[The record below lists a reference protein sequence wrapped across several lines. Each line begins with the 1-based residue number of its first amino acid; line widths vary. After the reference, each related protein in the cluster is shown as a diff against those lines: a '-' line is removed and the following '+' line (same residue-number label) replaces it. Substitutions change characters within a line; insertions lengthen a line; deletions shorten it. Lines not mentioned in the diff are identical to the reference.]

1 MRQGDG
7 PSLLLREEQ
16 RGPTA
21 LISAVWRSRMMKQG
35 TMPLSF
41 RGARLADSPGA
52 GNNGKEVATMIAAI
66 SMIRRL
72 DNVTLGGFRRHWLD
86 VHGPLVCTFDGLRS
100 YMQCHPIES
109 PAMNARARSL
119 RIDGF
124 PILFFDNHAE
134 RAKTK
139 GSPALAALDVDST
152 LFIGAVARLATN
164 VEVLVPEV
172 ASPGR
177 VSTLLL
183 YPDPAD
189 AGQVD
194 ADADRLRALRSVQAL
209 LRYHVRGQ
217 GAAVNSTVPHL
228 PISAGAV
235 LQARF
240 ASLVDLECAMEEW
253 EPTHVARFVVE
264 EHRLV

>member
-1 MRQGDG
+1 
-7 PSLLLREEQ
+7 
-16 RGPTA
+16 
-21 LISAVWRSRMMKQG
+21 
-35 TMPLSF
+35 
-41 RGARLADSPGA
+41 
-52 GNNGKEVATMIAAI
+52 MIAAI

-72 DNVTLGGFRRHWLD
+72 DRITLGGFRRHWLD
-86 VHGPLVCTFDGLRS
+86 VHGPMVCTFDGLRE
-100 YMQCHPIES
+100 YVQYHPIES
-109 PAMNARARSL
+109 PAMNARARDL

-152 LFIGAVARLATN
+152 LFIGAVARVAAN
-164 VEVLVPEV
+164 VETLIP
-172 ASPGR
+172 SGSSSGR
-177 VSTLLL
+177 FSALFVYL
-183 YPDPAD
+183 DPATD
-189 AGQVD
+189 DQVG
-194 ADADRLRALRSVQAL
+194 ADAERLASLPGIQAL

-228 PISAGAV
+228 AIAVGAV

-240 ASLVDLECAMEEW
+240 GSLVDLEFAMEGW
-253 EPTHVARFVVE
+253 EPTDVARFVVE

>member
-1 MRQGDG
+1 
-7 PSLLLREEQ
+7 
-16 RGPTA
+16 
-21 LISAVWRSRMMKQG
+21 
-35 TMPLSF
+35 
-41 RGARLADSPGA
+41 
-52 GNNGKEVATMIAAI
+52 MIAAI

-72 DNVTLGGFRRHWLD
+72 DGITLGAFRRHWLD
-86 VHGPLVCTFDGLRS
+86 VHGPLVCTFGGLRA

-109 PAMNARARSL
+109 PAMNTRARAL
-119 RIDGF
+119 PIDGF

-152 LFIGAVARLATN
+152 LFIGAVARIAAN
-164 VEVLVPEV
+164 VETLVPEV

-177 VSTLLL
+177 VSALLL
-183 YPDPAD
+183 YLDPAD
-189 AGQVD
+189 AEQVN
-194 ADADRLRALRSVQAL
+194 ADSDRLAGLPGVQAL
-209 LRYHVRGQ
+209 LRYHIRGQ

-228 PISAGAV
+228 PITVGAA

-240 ASLVDLECAMEEW
+240 GSLVDLECAMEGW
-253 EPTHVARFVVE
+253 EPTHAARFVVE

>member
-1 MRQGDG
+1 
-7 PSLLLREEQ
+7 
-16 RGPTA
+16 
-21 LISAVWRSRMMKQG
+21 
-35 TMPLSF
+35 
-41 RGARLADSPGA
+41 
-52 GNNGKEVATMIAAI
+52 MIAAI

-72 DNVTLGGFRRHWLD
+72 DSVTLGGFRRHWLD
-86 VHGPLVCTFDGLRS
+86 VHGPMVCTFDGLRS

-109 PAMNARARSL
+109 PAMNARARAL

-152 LFIGAVARLATN
+152 LFIGAVARIAAN
-164 VEVLVPEV
+164 VETLSPEV
-172 ASPGR
+172 ASPGNFS
-177 VSTLLL
+177 VLLL
-183 YPDPAD
+183 YPDPAE
-189 AGQVD
+189 AEQVD
-194 ADADRLRALRSVQAL
+194 ADAERLSARLGLQAL
-209 LRYHVRGQ
+209 VRYHVRGQ

-228 PISAGAV
+228 PIPVGAA

-240 ASLVDLECAMEEW
+240 GSLVDLECAMEGW
-253 EPTHVARFVVE
+253 DPPHLARFVVE

>member
-1 MRQGDG
+1 
-7 PSLLLREEQ
+7 
-16 RGPTA
+16 
-21 LISAVWRSRMMKQG
+21 
-35 TMPLSF
+35 
-41 RGARLADSPGA
+41 
-52 GNNGKEVATMIAAI
+52 MIAAI

-72 DNVTLGGFRRHWLD
+72 DSVTLGRFRRHWLD
-86 VHGPLVCTFDGLRS
+86 VHGPMVCTFDGLRS

-109 PAMNARARSL
+109 PTMNARARAL

-152 LFIGAVARLATN
+152 LFIGAVARIAAN
-164 VEVLVPEV
+164 VETLIPEV
-172 ASPGR
+172 ASPGNFS
-177 VSTLLL
+177 VLLL
-183 YPDPAD
+183 YPDSAE
-189 AGQVD
+189 AEQVD
-194 ADADRLRALRSVQAL
+194 ADAERLSALHGLQTLV
-209 LRYHVRGQ
+209 RYHVRGQ

-228 PISAGAV
+228 PIPVGAA

-240 ASLVDLECAMEEW
+240 GSLVDLECAMEGW
-253 EPTHVARFVVE
+253 EPTHLARFVVE

>member
-1 MRQGDG
+1 
-7 PSLLLREEQ
+7 
-16 RGPTA
+16 
-21 LISAVWRSRMMKQG
+21 
-35 TMPLSF
+35 
-41 RGARLADSPGA
+41 
-52 GNNGKEVATMIAAI
+52 MIAAI
-66 SMIRRL
+66 SMMRRL

-86 VHGPLVCTFDGLRS
+86 VHGPMVCTFDGLRS

-109 PAMNARARSL
+109 SAMNARARSL

-134 RAKTK
+134 RARTK

-164 VEVLVPEV
+164 VEVLIPEV

-177 VSTLLL
+177 VSALLL

-189 AGQVD
+189 AGQVA
-194 ADADRLRALRSVQAL
+194 ADADRLKALRGVQAL

-228 PISAGAV
+228 PIPVGAV
-235 LQARF
+235 LQVRF
-240 ASLVDLECAMEEW
+240 ASLVDLECAMEGW